1 MKLEYGKVRRVQGLF
16 GERGRVCVLR
26 MLRVRG
32 RIEKNG
38 ERDEEKWV
46 EWEAQK
52 EKVGGRE
59 KKFLWLKS

>member
-32 RIEKNG
+32 RIKKNG
-38 ERDEEKWV
+38 ERDEEK
-46 EWEAQK
+46 
-52 EKVGGRE
+52 
-59 KKFLWLKS
+59 